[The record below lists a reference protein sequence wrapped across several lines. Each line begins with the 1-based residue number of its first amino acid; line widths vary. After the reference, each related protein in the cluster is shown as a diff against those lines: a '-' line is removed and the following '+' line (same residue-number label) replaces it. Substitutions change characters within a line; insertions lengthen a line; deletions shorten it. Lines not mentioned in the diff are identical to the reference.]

1 MSAEVRIMA
10 DNLPELTLPEK
21 LQRYRIHRREMLFL
35 YLGWPFAA
43 VFSAISF
50 KRLFDREP
58 AFWAGYILLV
68 LWALVIAM
76 KWHRLI
82 RLPCPICERT
92 ILKHPLRACKQ
103 TNTNA

>member
-1 MSAEVRIMA
+1 MF
-10 DNLPELTLPEK
+10 DNLPELTLADK
-21 LQRYRIHRREMLFL
+21 LKRYRNHRREMLFL

-43 VFSAISF
+43 IFTAISL

-58 AFWAGYILLV
+58 PFWTGYILLV

-82 RLPCPICERT
+82 REGCPICGRT
-92 ILKHPLRACKQ
+92 AFTHPLRACKP
-103 TNTNA
+103 TGTTA